1 MHLLPLAQ
9 GTLDAEPAAIDLAQT
24 PADVV
29 VLSFSDGDLVALAAA
44 VAGVE
49 GLPSLRV
56 AGLKTLQ
63 HPFSVDLYVE
73 KVAAKARFVLVRILG
88 GLDYWRYGLEEL
100 GTAARRHGFHL
111 AAVPGCEQID
121 PRLDALSTLPGDDLR
136 RLWRYFR
143 EGGPENLRQAMRFV
157 ASRIGHDVEWAEPAP
172 LPAGFVVP
180 DLCRLS
186 PPPLGEGDHAKH
198 GGGGETA
205 VPISEPAAS
214 PERRTSTVSPGRGPL
229 HRADARSPSPYG
241 GGEASHALPASTHAA
256 LSTDGTRDNPC
267 RPSPSPLGEGDHA
280 KHGGGGETAIP
291 IWEPAAS
298 RERRTSTV
306 SPGRGPHRA
315 DARSPSPSGG
325 GDAPHALLTFYRSAL
340 LAGDTAPVEALAD
353 ALQARGARVTAVAV
367 SSLKDQE
374 AADTLAALLSADPP
388 DVVLNTTAFS
398 ARRGEDG
405 TVLDR
410 AGVPVLQVIQ
420 SGSDRAAWAASD
432 RGLRAAD
439 LAMNVVLPEVDG
451 RILAGAI
458 SFKEAGAPDA
468 EREFSPVLHRPDPD
482 RVAHAADLA
491 LAWTRLRRT
500 PRTARR
506 LALILSDYPGKAGRG
521 GYAVGLDA
529 PASLAGIAASL
540 VEAGYPVSRIDDSA
554 AVMAHLT
561 QGLPTPVLS
570 LDDYRRA
577 FARLPTP
584 FSDTVTARWGDPA
597 ADPDLSDSAFAF
609 RLHRAGNLVAA
620 VQPDRGQGG
629 DRRADYHDTA
639 LPPRHGYLAF
649 YIWLR
654 EAERIHAL
662 IHLGTHGT
670 LEWLP
675 GKAVALSASCA
686 PEAVLGAVPVIYPFI
701 VSDPGEAA
709 QAKRRIGA
717 VTVGHLTPP
726 LVAAGTHGA
735 SAEIEALFDEY
746 AEAQGLDARR
756 ARLLGQAILE
766 QARDSGLAADCGI
779 GPTDDAETALVRLDS
794 WLCDIKETRIGDGL
808 HVFGAADATR
818 GPAFAA
824 CSAAEAAGLLQALDG
839 GFVAPGPA
847 GSPAAGR
854 MDVLPTGRNLY
865 SVDPRAVPTRTAYEI
880 GLRSAA
886 EFANRYAQDHG
897 DWPRRLVMDL
907 WGSATMRTG
916 GGDLAQA
923 FALMG
928 VRPRW
933 HQGSTRVDG
942 FEVLPEARLD
952 RPRVDVTLRISGL
965 FRDTFPEQI
974 ALFDAASRAVA
985 ALDEDDDINPLAAA
999 RRAGDSAPD
1008 RVFGGAPDSYG
1019 LGLARAVSAGA
1030 FDSRAE
1036 LGERY
1041 LAGTSHAY
1049 GGVDAGA
1056 HASGAFRDRVAGA
1069 DSYLH
1074 VADLPEVD
1082 VLSSDTFAEHEG
1094 GFAAAAVALGTAPAL
1109 YHADATVPGTVKVR
1123 TLSEEVARVVR
1134 ARATNPRW
1142 IAGQMRHGFRGA
1154 AEIAETVDAL
1164 FCFAATSDAAPSRH
1178 FDLLFDAT
1186 LGDDHVRGFMVDA
1199 NPAAARATAD
1209 RFAEARDRG
1218 YWQSRRNSTAAIL
1231 AELRQAA

>member
-29 VLSFSDGDLVALAAA
+29 VLSFSDGDLVALAGA
-44 VAGVE
+44 VAGVA

-73 KVAAKARFVLVRILG
+73 KVAARAKLVLVRILG

-100 GTAARRHGFHL
+100 GAAARRQGFHL
-111 AAVPGCEQID
+111 AAVPGCEQLD
-121 PRLDALSTLPGDDLR
+121 PRLDALSTLPEKDLR

-157 ASRIGHDVEWAEPAP
+157 ASRIGQDVDWAEPAA

-180 DLCRLS
+180 DLCRAS
-186 PPPLGEGDHAKH
+186 PLPLGEGDHAKH
-198 GGGGETA
+198 GGGGDAIATFSGSAPPETQ
-205 VPISEPAAS
+205 PSSGPH
-214 PERRTSTVSPGRGPL
+214 GGGPL
-229 HRADARSPSPYG
+229 HRADARSPFPG
-241 GGEASHALPASTHAA
+241 G
-256 LSTDGTRDNPC
+256 
-267 RPSPSPLGEGDHA
+267 
-280 KHGGGGETAIP
+280 
-291 IWEPAAS
+291 
-298 RERRTSTV
+298 
-306 SPGRGPHRA
+306 
-315 DARSPSPSGG
+315 GG

-353 ALQARGARVTAVAV
+353 ALQARGARVTAFAV
-367 SSLKDQE
+367 SSLKDDE
-374 AADTLAALLSADPP
+374 AADALAERLSDDPP

-420 SGSDRAAWAASD
+420 SGSASDAWAASD
-432 RGLRAAD
+432 RGLRSAD

-451 RILAGAI
+451 RVLAGAI

-468 EREFSPVLHRPDPD
+468 EREFSPVLHRPDLD

-491 LAWTRLRRT
+491 LAWALLRRT
-500 PRTARR
+500 PRAARR

-540 VEAGYPVSRIDDSA
+540 AAAGYDVA
-554 AVMAHLT
+554 ALADTAATMAHLT
-561 QGLPTPVLS
+561 AGRPTPVLPIEA
-570 LDDYRRA
+570 YRQA
-577 FARLPTP
+577 FDGLPEP
-584 FSDTVTARWGDPA
+584 FRDAVMARWGDPA
-597 ADPDLSDSAFAF
+597 ADPDLTERGFAF
-609 RLHRAGNLVAA
+609 RIHRAGGLVTA

-629 DRRADYHDTA
+629 DRRADYHDGA
-639 LPPRHGYLAF
+639 LPPRHGYIAF

-654 EAERIHAL
+654 EVERIHAL

-675 GKAVALSASCA
+675 GKAVALSAACA
-686 PEAVLGAVPVIYPFI
+686 PEAVLGAVPVVYPFI

-735 SAEIEALFDEY
+735 TAEIEALFDEF

-756 ARLLGQAILE
+756 ARLLGQAILD

-779 GPTDDAETALVRLDS
+779 DPGDDVETALVRLDN
-794 WLCDIKETRIGDGL
+794 WLCDIKEARIGDGL
-808 HVFGAADATR
+808 HVFGATDDAR
-818 GPAFAA
+818 GIAFAG
-824 CSAAEAAGLLQALDG
+824 CGMAETAGLLLALDG
-839 GFVAPGPA
+839 GFVRPGPA

-916 GGDLAQA
+916 GDDLAQA

-928 VRPRW
+928 VRPR
-933 HQGSTRVDG
+933 
-942 FEVLPEARLD
+942 
-952 RPRVDVTLRISGL
+952 
-965 FRDTFPEQI
+965 
-974 ALFDAASRAVA
+974 
-985 ALDEDDDINPLAAA
+985 
-999 RRAGDSAPD
+999 
-1008 RVFGGAPDSYG
+1008 
-1019 LGLARAVSAGA
+1019 
-1030 FDSRAE
+1030 
-1036 LGERY
+1036 
-1041 LAGTSHAY
+1041 
-1049 GGVDAGA
+1049 
-1056 HASGAFRDRVAGA
+1056 
-1069 DSYLH
+1069 
-1074 VADLPEVD
+1074 
-1082 VLSSDTFAEHEG
+1082 
-1094 GFAAAAVALGTAPAL
+1094 
-1109 YHADATVPGTVKVR
+1109 
-1123 TLSEEVARVVR
+1123 
-1134 ARATNPRW
+1134 
-1142 IAGQMRHGFRGA
+1142 
-1154 AEIAETVDAL
+1154 
-1164 FCFAATSDAAPSRH
+1164 
-1178 FDLLFDAT
+1178 
-1186 LGDDHVRGFMVDA
+1186 
-1199 NPAAARATAD
+1199 
-1209 RFAEARDRG
+1209 
-1218 YWQSRRNSTAAIL
+1218 
-1231 AELRQAA
+1231 